1 MKLPSEA
8 PRLEKRAL
16 SQATAHDLDSAS
28 TAGGGRSAKVPRV
41 KSPVATA
48 HARRIVSPIEID
60 NRIRSLSP
68 IPGQPWPEGHESAV
82 RASTLFEHRG

>member
-1 MKLPSEA
+1 MRFPSEA
-8 PRLEKRAL
+8 PRPEKRAL
-16 SQATAHDLDSAS
+16 SQATAHDSDSVS

-48 HARRIVSPIEID
+48 HARRVVSPIEID
-60 NRIRSLSP
+60 HRIRSLSP
-68 IPGQPWPEGHESAV
+68 IPGQPWAEAHESVV